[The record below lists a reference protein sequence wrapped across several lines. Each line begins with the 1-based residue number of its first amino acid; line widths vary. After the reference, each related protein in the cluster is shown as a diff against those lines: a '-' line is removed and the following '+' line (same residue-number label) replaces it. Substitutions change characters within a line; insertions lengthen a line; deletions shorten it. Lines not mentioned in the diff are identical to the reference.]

1 MYYQQGVF
9 NCDYCIKTNLDIQKH
24 MKFATFHPAH
34 FCKTAVI
41 LDLLNTNFKLNQA
54 VISGMVTVYTVVC
67 FWLQQT
73 MLSFPVVFENKG
85 KKSSDAMVL
94 CSILSIM
101 FCKYWRSFDQ
111 FDLEMECNF
120 AYKNCY

>member
-1 MYYQQGVF
+1 MEWLLFILWYVF
-9 NCDYCIKTNLDIQKH
+9 DYSRQ
-24 MKFATFHPAH
+24 
-34 FCKTAVI
+34 
-41 LDLLNTNFKLNQA
+41 
-54 VISGMVTVYTVVC
+54 C
-67 FWLQQT
+67 FLFQSS
-73 MLSFPVVFENKG
+73 LRIR

>member
-1 MYYQQGVF
+1 
-9 NCDYCIKTNLDIQKH
+9 
-24 MKFATFHPAH
+24 
-34 FCKTAVI
+34 
-41 LDLLNTNFKLNQA
+41 
-54 VISGMVTVYTVVC
+54 
-67 FWLQQT
+67 
-73 MLSFPVVFENKG
+73 
-85 KKSSDAMVL
+85 MVL

>member
-1 MYYQQGVF
+1 MF
-9 NCDYCIKTNLDIQKH
+9 FDYSRQCFLFQSSLRIKEKNLQ
-24 MKFATFHPAH
+24 MQWF
-34 FCKTAVI
+34 
-41 LDLLNTNFKLNQA
+41 
-54 VISGMVTVYTVVC
+54 
-67 FWLQQT
+67 
-73 MLSFPVVFENKG
+73 
-85 KKSSDAMVL
+85 L